1 MRNRLLAVALLLP
14 ILGGCATKRDLQ
26 DLQAEIGQRQAAQDQ
41 LLREIQRQ
49 NAIILDSLSIQDIR
63 LRGDFMN
70 QMIQIERQL
79 VQIQE
84 LTGQGQQGLAELRES
99 MRLREEALRRVEVA
113 VNAGDIGDPD
123 ELFESAEGA
132 LQRGSRS
139 TARLAF
145 EEFVSAFPDHQRAPE
160 ARLYLGNILGL
171 EGEPV
176 RALEEYSKIMELH
189 PNAPEAATAM
199 FEAALVERG
208 RGNDNQA
215 RSLFNQITAA
225 YPNSPEAGAARDEL
239 RRMRE

>member
-1 MRNRLLAVALLLP
+1 MRSRLLAVVLLLP

-26 DLQAEIGQRQAAQDQ
+26 DLQTEISQMQAAQDR

-49 NAIILDSLSIQDIR
+49 NAMILDSISIQDVR

-99 MRLREEALRRVEVA
+99 MRVREEALRRAEMIA
-113 VNAGDIGDPD
+113 DTTDIGDPD

-132 LQRGSRS
+132 LQRGSLS
-139 TARLAF
+139 TARAAL
-145 EEFVSAFPDHQRAPE
+145 EEFLSGFPTHERAPE
-160 ARLYLGNILGL
+160 ARLYLGNILNQ

-176 RALEEYSKIMELH
+176 LALEEYSRILELH
-189 PNAPEAATAM
+189 PNAPEAASAM
-199 FEAALVERG
+199 FQAAVVERE
-208 RGNDNQA
+208 RGNDERA
-215 RSLFNQITAA
+215 RAFFNQITTA
-225 YPNSPEAGAARDEL
+225 YPDSPEARAARDEL
-239 RRMRE
+239 RRMR